1 MECHFATIATP
12 QVLIS
17 KNARQFTSHEF
28 EEFSQKWNFEHVTS
42 SPRYLQANFAE
53 KADYEKSKD
62 FADAFGKNDSD
73 GYFGLILLRNTPR
86 DGHLKTPSERLFSR

>member
-28 EEFSQKWNFEHVTS
+28 EEFSQNLNFEHVTNS
-42 SPRYLQANFAE
+42 RYPHANFAE
-53 KADYEKSKD
+53 EAVKRAEK
-62 FADAFGKNDSD
+62 
-73 GYFGLILLRNTPR
+73 LLA
-86 DGHLKTPSERLFSR
+86 LSEKMAPTFIF